1 MKKNKKN
8 KADKKPLFSRTAKS
22 IRKLRKNAVNSIGGL
37 STAQKVV
44 GGATLVALG
53 LSYLAKRRNNSATDA
68 STTGAEES
76 LAAMEANAA

>member
-8 KADKKPLFSRTAKS
+8 KASKKAGLLGGAAKS
-22 IRKLRKNAVNSIGGL
+22 LKKLGQRTGIGRL

-53 LSYLAKRRNNSATDA
+53 VRYLARHRRATSEAVAAPPADVA
-68 STTGAEES
+68 GAEQN
-76 LAAMEANAA
+76 LATM